1 MGNYNTRAIKDRI
14 VFNQS
19 ITDFPCPVTL
29 GKNTPDFG
37 LHRFKQGLRFIPVA
51 DEGYTTRGDRQRLI
65 YKGRR
70 KSHRFTILGDTA
82 FEYDC
87 ILEREPETN
96 IITLNIEGAENYDFL
111 RQPEFV
117 KNPFLK
123 GSYAV
128 YKRNTLVGEGTGK
141 LCHIHRPEIIDARGR
156 RCWGT
161 LAVIGNELH
170 IIIPE
175 KWLADAKYPVV
186 VDPTVGTTTV
196 GSLTQFWYEDN
207 EDWYDLFL
215 ELAIGVNRFQLPETF
230 NGVGTGYVYC
240 YHRSNDGGCKP
251 VLYSDSGNS
260 PVSRRSA
267 NEQMIDIDVV
277 TGKPAGWRGANFST
291 NTSLAAGSYIW
302 YGVYA
307 DWLLLRYDVGT
318 KYYWGVEDE
327 LVGNVPNTFPMGDV
341 NEYYNF
347 RISMYFTYTSAQNYV
362 RTITQGVSLSDTRR
376 LTGNYYRKST
386 QTAGINSL
394 LKRFET
400 SYRKCIMT
408 VYNSMNIYRL
418 PVFIRSIEENI
429 KIIMNINNS
438 RFFPRKCTENVN
450 INSEEKRNYNAI
462 RKVQDALSVTDT
474 NSFYILFLRRVPDS
488 VGVTHTIEHWGD
500 FIRSLKIN
508 AENIAENTHKADYYR
523 VNKDMVKASM
533 SVFRGLL
540 LFVRIV
546 SRIVVRDYILRRF
559 LKAKEDFILKS
570 PVCRELK
577 LDSRIY

>member
-19 ITDFPCPVTL
+19 IADFPCPVTL

-37 LHRFKQGLRFIPVA
+37 LHRYKQGLRFIPVA
-51 DEGYTTRGDRQRLI
+51 DEGFAIRGDKQQI
-65 YKGRR
+65 VYKGRR

-87 ILEREPETN
+87 ILLREPESN
-96 IITLNIEGAENYDFL
+96 IITLRIEGAEKFDFF
-111 RQPEFV
+111 RQPDFV
-117 KNPFLK
+117 NNPFLK

-128 YKRNTLVGEGTGK
+128 YKKQILVGEGTGK
-141 LCHIHRPEIIDARGR
+141 LCHIHRPELIDARGR
-156 RCWGT
+156 RCWGE
-161 LAVIGNELH
+161 LAVVENELH

-186 VDPTVGTTTV
+186 VDPTIGTTTV
-196 GSLTQFWYEDN
+196 GSQIPESYTPSFRANISYE
-207 EDWYDLFL
+207 YS
-215 ELAIGVNRFQLPETF
+215 VNNFIVPETF
-230 NGVGTGYVYC
+230 AGVCNAYIYNTGE
-240 YHRSNDGGCKP
+240 S
-251 VLYSDSGNS
+251 LSSGYYT
-260 PVSRRSA
+260 PLIF
-267 NEQMIDIDVV
+267 NELN
-277 TGKPAGWRGANFST
+277 GKPRYRLTQNETSVMGILQYQSPLWLTANFST
-291 NTSLAAGSYIW
+291 INSITQGDSIWFGGYGDPVYVVFDYGGINYKNYKNKKNNDFPHDGQETS
-302 YGVYA
+302 
-307 DWLLLRYDVGT
+307 
-318 KYYWGVEDE
+318 
-327 LVGNVPNTFPMGDV
+327 
-341 NEYYNF
+341 YNF
-347 RISMYFTYTSAQNYV
+347 LISWYFNYTPASTNYV
-362 RTITQGVSLSDTRR
+362 RTITQGVSLTDTRR

-408 VYNSMNIYRL
+408 VYNSMNLNRL
-418 PVFIRSIEENI
+418 PVFYRYVSENI
-429 KIIMNINNS
+429 KLSMDLFNS
-438 RFFPRKCTENVN
+438 LFFPRKCTENIQVN
-450 INSEEKRNYNAI
+450 TVEKRKYTAF
-462 RKVQDALSVTDT
+462 RKVQDALSILDT

-488 VGVTHTIEHWGD
+488 VGVTQTIKHWGD

-523 VNKDMVKASM
+523 VNKDMVQASM

-546 SRIVVRDYILRRF
+546 SKIIIRDYILRRF

-570 PVCRELK
+570 PICRELK
-577 LDSRIY
+577 LDSRID